1 MKKITLIYS
10 GGSDSFTLLHHA
22 LDQGIEVECITF
34 SYGQK
39 HIKEIEFAKENCKRL
54 GLSHTLID
62 IGDPESIFGSSSL
75 IDEATDIP
83 HGSYKEESMKSTIVP
98 NRNMIFISYAIAYSI
113 AHDIDEVWYG
123 AHAGDHFIYPDCR
136 PEFLRSMN
144 TAAELCDPFKIS
156 VKAPFINLNKG
167 EILKIGLDLN
177 IDYSKTWTCYK
188 GLEKACGKCG
198 SCVERIEAFTD
209 NNSSDPISYS

>member
-39 HIKEIEFAKENCKRL
+39 HIKEIDFAKENCKRL

-62 IGDPESIFGSSSL
+62 IGYPESIFGSSSL

-144 TAAELCDPFKIS
+144 TAAELCDPSKIS

-188 GLEKACGKCG
+188 GLEKACGQCG

>member
-39 HIKEIEFAKENCKRL
+39 HIKEIDFAKENCKRL

-62 IGDPESIFGSSSL
+62 IGYPESIFGSSSL

-144 TAAELCDPFKIS
+144 TAAELCDPSKIS

>member
-1 MKKITLIYS
+1 
-10 GGSDSFTLLHHA
+10 
-22 LDQGIEVECITF
+22 
-34 SYGQK
+34 
-39 HIKEIEFAKENCKRL
+39 
-54 GLSHTLID
+54 
-62 IGDPESIFGSSSL
+62 
-75 IDEATDIP
+75 
-83 HGSYKEESMKSTIVP
+83 
-98 NRNMIFISYAIAYSI
+98 
-113 AHDIDEVWYG
+113 
-123 AHAGDHFIYPDCR
+123 
-136 PEFLRSMN
+136 MN
-144 TAAELCDPFKIS
+144 TAAELCDPSKIS

>member
-22 LDQGIEVECITF
+22 LDQGIEVECISF

-39 HIKEIEFAKENCKRL
+39 HIKEIDFAKENCKRL

-62 IGDPESIFGSSSL
+62 IGYPESIFGSSSL

-144 TAAELCDPFKIS
+144 TAAELCDPSKIS

-188 GLEKACGKCG
+188 GLEKACGQCG

>member
-1 MKKITLIYS
+1 
-10 GGSDSFTLLHHA
+10 
-22 LDQGIEVECITF
+22 
-34 SYGQK
+34 
-39 HIKEIEFAKENCKRL
+39 
-54 GLSHTLID
+54 
-62 IGDPESIFGSSSL
+62 
-75 IDEATDIP
+75 
-83 HGSYKEESMKSTIVP
+83 
-98 NRNMIFISYAIAYSI
+98 MIFISYAIAYSI

-144 TAAELCDPFKIS
+144 TAAELCDPSKIS